1 MRGQLKALRDKMKER
16 GIDTYIVPTTDYH
29 GSEYVNE
36 YFKCREYVSGFTG
49 SAGTLVIR
57 KDFAGLWPVL
67 SPGGSAAGRDRY
79 RADEDG
85 SAGSSF
91 AG

>member
-36 YFKCREYVSGFTG
+36 YFKCREYVSGFG
-49 SAGTLVIR
+49 DPEGFRGAVDG
-57 KDFAGLWPVL
+57 WPVL

>member
-57 KDFAGLWPVL
+57 KDL
-67 SPGGSAAGRDRY
+67 SLIHI
-79 RADEDG
+79 
-85 SAGSSF
+85 
-91 AG
+91 